1 MYLSK
6 KLKKSLQKE
15 GIMDKDEEVE
25 FWVYVDGSGY
35 KFIKFN
41 VIDKNNGFQYTD
53 SV

>member
-1 MYLSK
+1 
-6 KLKKSLQKE
+6 
-15 GIMDKDEEVE
+15 MDKDEEVE